1 MVRRALAQ
9 TTKLAAEFPLRPE
22 AMPPALTGSVHSKS
36 SFATLLGSIHGLKL
50 PFRLVRSG

>member
-9 TTKLAAEFPLRPE
+9 TTKLAAEFPVRPE

>member
-9 TTKLAAEFPLRPE
+9 APKLAAAFPVRPE
-22 AMPPALTGSVHSKS
+22 AMPPAALGSIHSKLS
-36 SFATLLGSIHGLKL
+36 VAALLWSIHGLKL